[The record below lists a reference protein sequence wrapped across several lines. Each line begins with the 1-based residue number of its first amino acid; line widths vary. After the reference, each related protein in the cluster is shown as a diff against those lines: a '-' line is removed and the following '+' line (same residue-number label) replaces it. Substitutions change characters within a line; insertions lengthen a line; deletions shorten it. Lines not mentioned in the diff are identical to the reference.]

1 MMRLELATSFGD
13 LMQNATAGPKSA
25 AATRLR
31 LSVTLGEAPQA
42 AALKS
47 GTVTSDRLDLEFN
60 EVKPVNTA
68 FKPMVRD
75 LAYDVC
81 EMAIVTYLMAK
92 DNGKKITLIPAMM
105 LAWDQH
111 PQLIY
116 SSERGTLA
124 PKDLEGKRVGVR
136 AYSQTTGC
144 WVRGFLQ
151 NDFGVDLKK
160 VKWVTFE
167 DAHVGEYRD
176 PPWASRE
183 SSGKKITDMLLA
195 GEIDACIAEPP
206 ADPRIK
212 TVIPDARAV
221 AQQWRAQN
229 GFRPINH
236 LVVVKSELAAAHPWL
251 VEELWRLL
259 KGSRAAAKLTPEQ
272 DAAAPYGIATNRDAF
287 KRIALYAHQQGLVS
301 RLFDV
306 DELFDEAALKAC
318 QQ

>member
-1 MMRLELATSFGD
+1 
-13 LMQNATAGPKSA
+13 MQNATAGAKPA
-25 AATRLR
+25 AATRLK
-31 LSVTLGEAPQA
+31 LTVTIGEAPQA

-47 GTVTSDRLDLEFN
+47 GAVKSDRLDLTFN
-60 EVKPVNTA
+60 QVSPIHTS
-68 FKPMVRD
+68 FKPMVRE
-75 LAYDVC
+75 LAFDVC

-116 SSERGTLA
+116 NSERGTLA

-160 VKWVTFE
+160 VKWITFE
-167 DAHVGEYRD
+167 DAHVAEYRD
-176 PPWASRE
+176 PLWASRE
-183 SSGKKITDMLLA
+183 ASGKKITDMLLA

-206 ADPRIK
+206 ADPRIR
-212 TVIPDARAV
+212 TVIPDAKNV
-221 AQQWRAQN
+221 AQEWRKKN

-236 LVVVKSELAAAHPWL
+236 LVVVKSELAAANPWL
-251 VEELWRLL
+251 VGELWRML
-259 KGSRAAAKLTPEQ
+259 KESRAAAKLTPEQ
-272 DAAAPYGIATNRDAF
+272 EAAAPYGIAVNREAF
-287 KRIALYAHQQGLVS
+287 KRVALYAHQQGLVS
-301 RLFDV
+301 KLYDV
-306 DELFDEAALKAC
+306 DEMFDETALKAC
-318 QQ
+318 QS

>member
-1 MMRLELATSFGD
+1 
-13 LMQNATAGPKSA
+13 MQNVTAGAKPA
-25 AATRLR
+25 AATKLK
-31 LSVTLGEAPQA
+31 LTLTIGEAPQA

-47 GTVTSDRLDLEFN
+47 GAIKSDRLDLTYN
-60 EVKPVNTA
+60 QVSPIHTS
-68 FKPMVRD
+68 FKPMVRE
-75 LAYDVC
+75 LAFDVC

-116 SSERGTLA
+116 NSERGVLA

-136 AYSQTTGC
+136 AYSQTTGT

-212 TVIPDARAV
+212 TVIPDAKNV
-221 AQQWRAQN
+221 AQQWRTKN

-236 LVVVKSELAAAHPWL
+236 LVVVKSELAAANPWL
-251 VEELWRLL
+251 VGELWRML
-259 KGSRAAAKLTPEQ
+259 KESRAAAKLTPEQ
-272 DAAAPYGIATNRDAF
+272 ETAAPYGIDVNREAF

-301 RLFDV
+301 KLYDV
-306 DELFDEAALKAC
+306 DEMFDETALKAC
-318 QQ
+318 RS

>member
-1 MMRLELATSFGD
+1 
-13 LMQNATAGPKSA
+13 MQNATAGAKPA
-25 AATRLR
+25 AATKLK
-31 LSVTLGEAPQA
+31 LTVTIGEAPQA

-47 GTVTSDRLDLEFN
+47 GAVKSDRLDLAFN
-60 EVKPVNTA
+60 QVNPIHTS
-68 FKPMVRD
+68 FKPMVRE
-75 LAYDVC
+75 LAFDVC
-81 EMAIVTYLMAK
+81 EMAIVTYLMAR

-116 SSERGTLA
+116 NSERGTLA

-151 NDFGVDLKK
+151 NDFGVDLTK
-160 VKWVTFE
+160 VKWITFE
-167 DAHVGEYRD
+167 DAHVAEYRD

-183 SSGKKITDMLLA
+183 ASGKKITDMLLA

-212 TVIPDARAV
+212 TVIPDAKNV
-221 AQQWRAQN
+221 AQEWRKTN

-236 LVVVKSELAAAHPWL
+236 LVVVKSELAAANPWL
-251 VEELWRLL
+251 VGELWRML
-259 KGSRAAAKLTPEQ
+259 KESRAAAKLTPEQ
-272 DAAAPYGIATNRDAF
+272 SEGAPYGIAANRDAF
-287 KRIALYAHQQGLVS
+287 KRVALYAHQQGLVS
-301 RLFDV
+301 KLYDV
-306 DELFDEAALKAC
+306 DEMFDETALKAC
-318 QQ
+318 QS

>member
-1 MMRLELATSFGD
+1 MTS
-13 LMQNATAGPKSA
+13 NATNSGALK
-25 AATRLR
+25 
-31 LSVTLGEAPQA
+31 LSVTLGKAPQA
-42 AALKS
+42 APLKQ
-47 GTVTSDRLDLEFN
+47 GLVRSDKLDLSFV
-60 EVKPVNTA
+60 EVDPIHTS
-68 FKPMVRD
+68 FKPMVRE

-92 DNGKKITLIPAMM
+92 DNDKKITLIPAMM

-116 SSERGTLA
+116 NSEKGVLS

-136 AYSQTTGC
+136 AYSQTTGT

-160 VKWVTFE
+160 VRWVTFE
-167 DAHVGEYRD
+167 DAHVGEYKD
-176 PPWASRE
+176 PAWATRE

-212 TVIPDARAV
+212 TVIPDAKNV
-221 AQQWRAQN
+221 AKAWTAKN

-236 LVVVKSELAAAHPWL
+236 LVVVKSELAAANPWL
-251 VEELWRLL
+251 VGELWKLL
-259 KGSRAAAKLTPEQ
+259 TESRAAAKLTPEQ
-272 DAAAPYGIATNRDAF
+272 SDAAPYGIEKNREAF
-287 KRIALYAHQQGLVS
+287 KRVALYAHQQGLVS

-306 DELFDEAALKAC
+306 DELFDETALKAC
-318 QQ
+318 R